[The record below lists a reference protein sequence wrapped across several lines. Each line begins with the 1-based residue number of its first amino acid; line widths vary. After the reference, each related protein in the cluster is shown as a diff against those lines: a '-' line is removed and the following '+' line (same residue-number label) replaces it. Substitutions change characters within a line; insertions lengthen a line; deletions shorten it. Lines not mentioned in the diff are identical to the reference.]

1 MKKFLL
7 ASLLSASVVSF
18 ALAEKIVVAAT
29 PIPHAEILEQIKPD
43 LKAQGYDLEVKV
55 FNDYVTPNLATDSG
69 DVDAGFF
76 QHVPYMEEFNANKGT
91 KLKAKARIWLK
102 PSAYI

>member
-29 PIPHAEILEQIKPD
+29 PIPHAEILEQIKPE
-43 LKAQGYDLEVKV
+43 LPRVKV
-55 FNDYVTPNLATDSG
+55 VAVTI
-69 DVDAGFF
+69 
-76 QHVPYMEEFNANKGT
+76 
-91 KLKAKARIWLK
+91 LKSRFSTIT
-102 PSAYI
+102 

>member
-55 FNDYVTPNLATDSG
+55 FNDYVTPNLSLI
-69 DVDAGFF
+69 
-76 QHVPYMEEFNANKGT
+76 H
-91 KLKAKARIWLK
+91 I
-102 PSAYI
+102 

>member
-29 PIPHAEILEQIKPD
+29 PIPHAEILEQIKC
-43 LKAQGYDLEVKV
+43 AAFVSRIVWHGNFGTV
-55 FNDYVTPNLATDSG
+55 FKI
-69 DVDAGFF
+69 F
-76 QHVPYMEEFNANKGT
+76 
-91 KLKAKARIWLK
+91 
-102 PSAYI
+102 

>member
-29 PIPHAEILEQIKPD
+29 PIPHAEILEQT
-43 LKAQGYDLEVKV
+43 KATILRSR
-55 FNDYVTPNLATDSG
+55 FLTT
-69 DVDAGFF
+69 
-76 QHVPYMEEFNANKGT
+76 T
-91 KLKAKARIWLK
+91 
-102 PSAYI
+102 

>member
-29 PIPHAEILEQIKPD
+29 PIPHAEILEQIGEYKQKD
-43 LKAQGYDLEVKV
+43 
-55 FNDYVTPNLATDSG
+55 AT
-69 DVDAGFF
+69 VRTRGFDG
-76 QHVPYMEEFNANKGT
+76 VG
-91 KLKAKARIWLK
+91 R
-102 PSAYI
+102 

>member
-55 FNDYVTPNLATDSG
+55 FNDYDTPNPAPYSG
-69 DVDAGFF
+69 VVDAVFF
-76 QHVPYMEEFNANKGT
+76 QHVPYLE
-91 KLKAKARIWLK
+91 
-102 PSAYI
+102 